1 MGRLS
6 LEDKKKRDQLILKY
20 NKYMELL
27 KNSEGCLFLIDMA
40 KLLNEENY
48 ITRYALEILEK
59 NKLVSIDVIETETVA
74 KAVVRLT
81 RIGWLSV
88 KVDRDMV
95 AINSAKLEESLFY
108 AIIYIW
114 NKETNQID
122 DRIGLNDV
130 FYEDVKNL
138 LKGHSQLN
146 SRYYEIIDIDKLFN
160 KDKKKNKKNKFI
172 ITDYNLADKKKYINI
187 IYYEKIIYVKEL
199 ILFLDHLTGLLEL
212 YNFEK
217 LGIGEFLSRKGLD
230 VKINLTVISQKD
242 ILKTDLLTPLQNHG
256 RLYHYYSTS
265 PTRDM
270 KRVYRRNFKYVTFKY
285 TDFNELSLK
294 KY

>member
-1 MGRLS
+1 MS
-6 LEDKKKRDQLILKY
+6 K
-20 NKYMELL
+20 
-27 KNSEGCLFLIDMA
+27 KNS
-40 KLLNEENY
+40 
-48 ITRYALEILEK
+48 T
-59 NKLVSIDVIETETVA
+59 
-74 KAVVRLT
+74 
-81 RIGWLSV
+81 
-88 KVDRDMV
+88 
-95 AINSAKLEESLFY
+95 
-108 AIIYIW
+108 
-114 NKETNQID
+114 
-122 DRIGLNDV
+122 
-130 FYEDVKNL
+130 
-138 LKGHSQLN
+138 
-146 SRYYEIIDIDKLFN
+146 
-160 KDKKKNKKNKFI
+160 NKKNKFI